1 MLSAIELTMK
11 LVGGKW
17 KCLILYHLGGGAR
30 RTRDLLERLGGISPK
45 VLTEQLRQLE
55 ADGLVAREVFA
66 EVPARGIPPERGG
79 QNLSAR
85 ALYAVRLGQG
95 IRPAPRNGNQPLP
108 AACRVRQ
115 LKLRQP
121 ETKAA

>member
-45 VLTEQLRQLE
+45 VLTEQLSQLE

-66 EVPARGIPPERGG
+66 EVPPRVEYR
-79 QNLSAR
+79 LSEEGKTFLP
-85 ALYAVRLGQG
+85 ALYTLCDWGKAYGLRHGTATSPCPP
-95 IRPAPRNGNQPLP
+95 PA
-108 AACRVRQ
+108 
-115 LKLRQP
+115 
-121 ETKAA
+121 E

>member
-1 MLSAIELTMK
+1 MPSAIELAMK

-66 EVPARGIPPERGG
+66 EVPPRVEYRLTDYGKTLAPVLLALKAWGDGLKE
-79 QNLSAR
+79 NR
-85 ALYAVRLGQG
+85 AAGKV
-95 IRPAPRNGNQPLP
+95 
-108 AACRVRQ
+108 
-115 LKLRQP
+115 
-121 ETKAA
+121 

>member
-11 LVGGKW
+11 LVDGKW

-66 EVPARGIPPERGG
+66 EVPPRVEYR
-79 QNLSAR
+79 LSEEGKTFLP
-85 ALYAVRLGQG
+85 ALYTLCDWGKAYGLRHGTATSPCPP
-95 IRPAPRNGNQPLP
+95 PAD
-108 AACRVRQ
+108 
-115 LKLRQP
+115 
-121 ETKAA
+121 

>member
-1 MLSAIELTMK
+1 MLSAIELAMK

-30 RTRDLLERLGGISPK
+30 RTRDLLERFGGISPK

-66 EVPARGIPPERGG
+66 EVPPRVEYR
-79 QNLSAR
+79 LSAYGQTLAPVLL
-85 ALYAVRLGQG
+85 ALKAWGDGHKAQSE
-95 IRPAPRNGNQPLP
+95 
-108 AACRVRQ
+108 AA
-115 LKLRQP
+115 
-121 ETKAA
+121 

>member
-66 EVPARGIPPERGG
+66 EVPPRVEYR
-79 QNLSAR
+79 LSEEGKTFLP
-85 ALYAVRLGQG
+85 ALYTLCDWGKAYGLRHGTETSPCPP
-95 IRPAPRNGNQPLP
+95 PAD
-108 AACRVRQ
+108 
-115 LKLRQP
+115 
-121 ETKAA
+121 

>member
-66 EVPARGIPPERGG
+66 EVPTRVEYR
-79 QNLSAR
+79 LSEEGKTFLP
-85 ALYAVRLGQG
+85 ALYTLCDWGKAYGLCHGTATSPCPP
-95 IRPAPRNGNQPLP
+95 PAD
-108 AACRVRQ
+108 
-115 LKLRQP
+115 
-121 ETKAA
+121 

>member
-11 LVGGKW
+11 LVDGKW

-66 EVPARGIPPERGG
+66 EVPPRVEYR
-79 QNLSAR
+79 LSEEGKTFLP
-85 ALYAVRLGQG
+85 ALYTLCDWGKAYGLRHGTATSPCPP
-95 IRPAPRNGNQPLP
+95 PA
-108 AACRVRQ
+108 
-115 LKLRQP
+115 
-121 ETKAA
+121 E

>member
-30 RTRDLLERLGGISPK
+30 RTRDLLERLGDISPK

-66 EVPARGIPPERGG
+66 EVLTRVEYR
-79 QNLSAR
+79 LSEEGKTFLP
-85 ALYAVRLGQG
+85 ALYMLCDWGKAYGLRHGTETSPCPP
-95 IRPAPRNGNQPLP
+95 PA
-108 AACRVRQ
+108 
-115 LKLRQP
+115 
-121 ETKAA
+121 E

>member
-1 MLSAIELTMK
+1 MLSAIELAMK

-17 KCLILYHLGGGAR
+17 KCLILYYLGSGAQ

-66 EVPARGIPPERGG
+66 EVPPRVEYR
-79 QNLSAR
+79 LSEEGKTFLP
-85 ALYAVRLGQG
+85 ALYTLCDWGKAYGLRHGTATSPCPP
-95 IRPAPRNGNQPLP
+95 PA
-108 AACRVRQ
+108 
-115 LKLRQP
+115 
-121 ETKAA
+121 E

>member
-55 ADGLVAREVFA
+55 ADGLVREVFA
-66 EVPARGIPPERGG
+66 EVLTRVEYR
-79 QNLSAR
+79 LSEEGKTFLP
-85 ALYAVRLGQG
+85 ALYMLCDWGKAYGLRHGTETSPCPP
-95 IRPAPRNGNQPLP
+95 PA
-108 AACRVRQ
+108 
-115 LKLRQP
+115 
-121 ETKAA
+121 E

>member
-1 MLSAIELTMK
+1 MLSAIELAMK

-45 VLTEQLRQLE
+45 VLTEQLHQLE

-66 EVPARGIPPERGG
+66 EVLTRVEYR
-79 QNLSAR
+79 LSEEGKTFLP
-85 ALYAVRLGQG
+85 ALYTLCDWGKAYGLRHGTETSPCPP
-95 IRPAPRNGNQPLP
+95 PAD
-108 AACRVRQ
+108 
-115 LKLRQP
+115 
-121 ETKAA
+121 

>member
-11 LVGGKW
+11 LVDGKW

-55 ADGLVAREVFA
+55 ADGLVACEVFA
-66 EVPARGIPPERGG
+66 EVPPRVEYR
-79 QNLSAR
+79 LSEEGKTFLP
-85 ALYAVRLGQG
+85 ALYTLCDWGKAYGLRHGTATSPCPP
-95 IRPAPRNGNQPLP
+95 PAD
-108 AACRVRQ
+108 
-115 LKLRQP
+115 
-121 ETKAA
+121 

>member
-11 LVGGKW
+11 LVDGKW

-66 EVPARGIPPERGG
+66 EVPPRVEYRLTDYGKTLAPV
-79 QNLSAR
+79 LT
-85 ALYAVRLGQG
+85 ALKEWGDGFKQEQAHR
-95 IRPAPRNGNQPLP
+95 
-108 AACRVRQ
+108 
-115 LKLRQP
+115 
-121 ETKAA
+121 E

>member
-66 EVPARGIPPERGG
+66 EVPPRVEYR
-79 QNLSAR
+79 LSEEGKTFLP
-85 ALYAVRLGQG
+85 ALYTLCDWGKAYGLRHGTATSPCPP
-95 IRPAPRNGNQPLP
+95 PAD
-108 AACRVRQ
+108 
-115 LKLRQP
+115 
-121 ETKAA
+121 

>member
-45 VLTEQLRQLE
+45 VLTEQLSQLE
-55 ADGLVAREVFA
+55 ANGLVAREVFA
-66 EVPARGIPPERGG
+66 EVPPRVEYR
-79 QNLSAR
+79 LSEEGKTFLP
-85 ALYAVRLGQG
+85 ALYTLCDWGKAYGLRHGTATSPCPP
-95 IRPAPRNGNQPLP
+95 PA
-108 AACRVRQ
+108 
-115 LKLRQP
+115 
-121 ETKAA
+121 E

>member
-45 VLTEQLRQLE
+45 VLTEQLLQLE

-66 EVPARGIPPERGG
+66 EVLTRVEYR
-79 QNLSAR
+79 LSEEGKTFLP
-85 ALYAVRLGQG
+85 ALYMLCDWGKAYGLRHGTETSPCPP
-95 IRPAPRNGNQPLP
+95 PA
-108 AACRVRQ
+108 
-115 LKLRQP
+115 
-121 ETKAA
+121 E

>member
-66 EVPARGIPPERGG
+66 EVPPRVEYR
-79 QNLSAR
+79 LSEEGKTSLP
-85 ALYAVRLGQG
+85 ALYTLCDWGKAYGLRHGTETSPCPP
-95 IRPAPRNGNQPLP
+95 PA
-108 AACRVRQ
+108 
-115 LKLRQP
+115 
-121 ETKAA
+121 E

>member
-55 ADGLVAREVFA
+55 ADGLVACEVFA
-66 EVPARGIPPERGG
+66 EVPPRVEYR
-79 QNLSAR
+79 LSEEGKTFLP
-85 ALYAVRLGQG
+85 ALYTLCDWGKAYGLRHGTETSPCPP
-95 IRPAPRNGNQPLP
+95 PAD
-108 AACRVRQ
+108 
-115 LKLRQP
+115 
-121 ETKAA
+121 

>member
-11 LVGGKW
+11 LVDGKW

-66 EVPARGIPPERGG
+66 EVPPRVEYR
-79 QNLSAR
+79 LSEEGKTFLP
-85 ALYAVRLGQG
+85 ALYTLCDWGKAYGLRHGTETSPCPP
-95 IRPAPRNGNQPLP
+95 PAD
-108 AACRVRQ
+108 
-115 LKLRQP
+115 
-121 ETKAA
+121 

>member
-11 LVGGKW
+11 LVDGKW

-55 ADGLVAREVFA
+55 ADGLVACEVFA
-66 EVPARGIPPERGG
+66 EVPPRVEYR
-79 QNLSAR
+79 LSEEGKTFLP
-85 ALYAVRLGQG
+85 ALYTLCDWGKAYGLRHGTETSPCPP
-95 IRPAPRNGNQPLP
+95 PAD
-108 AACRVRQ
+108 
-115 LKLRQP
+115 
-121 ETKAA
+121 

>member
-66 EVPARGIPPERGG
+66 EVPPRVEYR
-79 QNLSAR
+79 LSEEGKTFLP
-85 ALYAVRLGQG
+85 ALYTLCDWGKAYGLRHGTETSPCPP
-95 IRPAPRNGNQPLP
+95 PA
-108 AACRVRQ
+108 
-115 LKLRQP
+115 
-121 ETKAA
+121 E

>member
-55 ADGLVAREVFA
+55 ADGLVACEVFA
-66 EVPARGIPPERGG
+66 EVPPRVEYRLSEEGKTFLPTLYTLCDWGKAYGLRHGTETSPCPP
-79 QNLSAR
+79 
-85 ALYAVRLGQG
+85 
-95 IRPAPRNGNQPLP
+95 PAD
-108 AACRVRQ
+108 
-115 LKLRQP
+115 
-121 ETKAA
+121 

>member
-45 VLTEQLRQLE
+45 VLTEQ

-66 EVPARGIPPERGG
+66 EVPPRVEYR
-79 QNLSAR
+79 LSEEGKTFLP
-85 ALYAVRLGQG
+85 ALYMLCDWGKAYGLRHGTETSTCPP
-95 IRPAPRNGNQPLP
+95 PAD
-108 AACRVRQ
+108 
-115 LKLRQP
+115 
-121 ETKAA
+121 

>member
-66 EVPARGIPPERGG
+66 EVPPRVEYR
-79 QNLSAR
+79 LSEEGKTFLP
-85 ALYAVRLGQG
+85 ALYTLCDWGKAYGLRHGTATSPCPP
-95 IRPAPRNGNQPLP
+95 PA
-108 AACRVRQ
+108 
-115 LKLRQP
+115 
-121 ETKAA
+121 E

>member
-1 MLSAIELTMK
+1 MPSAIELAMK

-17 KCLILYHLGGGAR
+17 KCLILYHLGGGRSVR
-30 RTRDLLERLGGISPK
+30 RS
-45 VLTEQLRQLE
+45 
-55 ADGLVAREVFA
+55 AA
-66 EVPARGIPPERGG
+66 ARGIPPERGG

-85 ALYAVRLGQG
+85 ALYTVRLGQG

-108 AACRVRQ
+108 AARRLRQ

-121 ETKAA
+121 ETEAA

>member
-66 EVPARGIPPERGG
+66 EVPPRVEYR
-79 QNLSAR
+79 LSEEGKTFLP
-85 ALYAVRLGQG
+85 ALYTLCDWGKAYGLRYGTATSPCPP
-95 IRPAPRNGNQPLP
+95 PAD
-108 AACRVRQ
+108 
-115 LKLRQP
+115 
-121 ETKAA
+121 

>member
-66 EVPARGIPPERGG
+66 EVLTRVEYR
-79 QNLSAR
+79 LSEEGKTFLP
-85 ALYAVRLGQG
+85 ALYTLCDWGKAYGLRYGTATSPCPP
-95 IRPAPRNGNQPLP
+95 PAD
-108 AACRVRQ
+108 
-115 LKLRQP
+115 
-121 ETKAA
+121 

>member
-55 ADGLVAREVFA
+55 ADGLVACEVFA
-66 EVPARGIPPERGG
+66 EVPPRVEYR
-79 QNLSAR
+79 LSEEGKTFLP
-85 ALYAVRLGQG
+85 ALYTLCDWGKAYGLRHGTATSPCPP
-95 IRPAPRNGNQPLP
+95 PA
-108 AACRVRQ
+108 
-115 LKLRQP
+115 
-121 ETKAA
+121 E

>member
-1 MLSAIELTMK
+1 MPSAIELAMK

-66 EVPARGIPPERGG
+66 EVPPRVEYR
-79 QNLSAR
+79 LSAEGWTIIPVLR
-85 ALYAVRLGQG
+85 DLCVWGKEYAARRGQAVAVCTENSAAL
-95 IRPAPRNGNQPLP
+95 
-108 AACRVRQ
+108 
-115 LKLRQP
+115 
-121 ETKAA
+121 